1 MDGLS
6 QKDKE
11 DAEDSEESKTLI
23 KNLMK
28 TNFKK
33 NTISYTLTNIMYI
46 DEKPTKQRNM
56 TRVLTNP
63 KNGNLSK
70 LIPLRY
76 ILSEYHRLTISHLE
90 NKMVMDEKG
99 KNQFIL
105 FKLNIC

>member
-46 DEKPTKQRNM
+46 DEKPTKQRKIM
-56 TRVLTNP
+56 
-63 KNGNLSK
+63 
-70 LIPLRY
+70 
-76 ILSEYHRLTISHLE
+76 
-90 NKMVMDEKG
+90 
-99 KNQFIL
+99 
-105 FKLNIC
+105 